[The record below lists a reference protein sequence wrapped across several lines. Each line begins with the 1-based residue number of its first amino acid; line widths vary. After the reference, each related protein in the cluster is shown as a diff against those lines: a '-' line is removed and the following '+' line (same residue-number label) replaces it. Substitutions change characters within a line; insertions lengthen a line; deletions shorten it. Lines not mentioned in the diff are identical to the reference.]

1 VSEGRIYHC
10 APSII
15 WVKDSDHT
23 LVVDR
28 DTGQSWALRGVEA
41 VVWDLLSVGYSYH
54 RIIPMLSVMLS
65 LSVEDAG
72 RTLADVLRTW
82 RDASILRVSREADDG
97 EPDRQRGV

>member
-1 VSEGRIYHC
+1 VSEARIYHC

-15 WVKDSDHT
+15 WVKDADQT

-28 DTGQSWALRGVEA
+28 GTGQSWALRGVEA

-65 LSVEDAG
+65 LSAEEAR

-82 RDASILRVSREADDG
+82 QDVSILRVSGEANDG
-97 EPDRQRGV
+97 EPDRQHGM